1 MTWKRSEGNITAE
14 NPEDVAN
21 LLNNYFHSM
30 FNPPYSKEEY
40 NNHPASNTSFCDPIT
55 DIHVSSDD
63 VRRILLSLDV
73 NKATGPDRIP
83 ARLLK
88 HYAPYISS
96 LLSDLFNKSLNTGK
110 VPSEW
115 KISNITPIPKG
126 GLKNE
131 ASNYRPISL
140 LSIVSKVL
148 ERCIYNQ
155 LINHLSNQMH
165 NLQFGFLKGK
175 STTSQLLQ
183 VLHEIGEKLDK
194 RVQTDILYL
203 DFTKA
208 FDRVD
213 HQLLIK
219 KLRRVGIGGNLLI
232 WFENYLPDRHQQVT
246 IQGRISQPMP
256 VLSGVPQGS
265 ILGPL
270 LFLVHVNDLP
280 ENTISSSVALFA
292 DDTKCYRAIRT
303 TEDVKHLQCDLE
315 RINEWCWTWR
325 MNLNQSKSG
334 LLTVT
339 RNRNQVLSSYQLTN
353 DNSTNT
359 SIINKRTVQKN
370 LGVLITPDLNWN
382 HQVSAVCAKAN
393 RMLGFVRKSSHNM
406 SSPRIRC
413 TLNKTLVRSQ
423 FAYSCQV
430 WSPQCVSLTP
440 EMEKV

>member
-1 MTWKRSEGNITAE
+1 
-14 NPEDVAN
+14 
-21 LLNNYFHSM
+21 M

-83 ARLLK
+83 ARLLQ
-88 HYAPYISS
+88 HCAPYISS
-96 LLSDLFNKSLNTGK
+96 SLSNLVNKSLNTGK

-126 GLKNE
+126 GQKNE

-155 LINHLSNQMH
+155 LVNHLSNQLH
-165 NLQFGFLKGK
+165 NLQFRFLKGGK

-183 VLHEIGEKLDK
+183 VLHKIGEKLDK
-194 RVQTDILYL
+194 GVQTDILYL

-208 FDRVD
+208 FDRAD
-213 HQLLIK
+213 HQLLVK
-219 KLRRVGIGGNLLI
+219 KLRKVGIGGNLLI
-232 WFENYLPDRHQQVT
+232 WFENYLLDCHQQVT
-246 IQGRISQPMP
+246 KVKYRNQCQSCQ
-256 VLSGVPQGS
+256 V
-265 ILGPL
+265 
-270 LFLVHVNDLP
+270 FLKVQSLVYYYSLHVYVNDLL

-334 LLTVT
+334 L
-339 RNRNQVLSSYQLTN
+339 QQGIEIKFY
-353 DNSTNT
+353 
-359 SIINKRTVQKN
+359 
-370 LGVLITPDLNWN
+370 
-382 HQVSAVCAKAN
+382 
-393 RMLGFVRKSSHNM
+393 
-406 SSPRIRC
+406 
-413 TLNKTLVRSQ
+413 
-423 FAYSCQV
+423 
-430 WSPQCVSLTP
+430 
-440 EMEKV
+440 